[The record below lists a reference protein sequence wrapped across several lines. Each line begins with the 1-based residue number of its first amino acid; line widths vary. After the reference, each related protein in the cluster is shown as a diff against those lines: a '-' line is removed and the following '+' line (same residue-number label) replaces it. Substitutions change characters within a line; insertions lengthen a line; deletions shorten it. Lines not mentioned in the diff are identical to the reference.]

1 MLMAAANARLR
12 VLLHSKVFA
21 RLTRLQHVL
30 MAAPKDEIDGELDTC
45 TGRPERV
52 AQARSRLLSMSSFR
66 TLALADHSRT

>member
-21 RLTRLQHVL
+21 RLTRLQQVL
-30 MAAPKDEIDGELDTC
+30 MAAPKDKIDGELDTC

-52 AQARSRLLSMSSFR
+52 AQARSRLSMSSFR
-66 TLALADHSRT
+66 TLALADHTRT